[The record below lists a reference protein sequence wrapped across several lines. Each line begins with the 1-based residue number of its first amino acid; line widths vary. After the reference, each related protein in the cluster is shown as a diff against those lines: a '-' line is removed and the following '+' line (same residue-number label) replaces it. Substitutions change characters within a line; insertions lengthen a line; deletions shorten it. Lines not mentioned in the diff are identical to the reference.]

1 MKLKETLEN
10 GHRTLKDVLDETWR
24 TLDALERLRT
34 QGVGRADDGDD
45 QNNCLHC
52 KNNMSSCLEHSCRV
66 HLSFILVTFTL
77 DVV

>member
-1 MKLKETLEN
+1 MKLKGTLEN

-24 TLDALERLRT
+24 TLDARGGT
-34 QGVGRADDGDD
+34 GDDGDD
-45 QNNCLHC
+45 QNNYLHC